1 MNGPMTDYYYL
12 SKVVDLLV
20 SRNLFSDFSCGQLR
34 FYLPARIYISKEN
47 SSVLGVFQSDSL
59 YFLLILL
66 FSGESTLL
74 QFRNP

>member
-12 SKVVDLLV
+12 SKVVDLFV
-20 SRNLFSDFSCGQLR
+20 SRNLFSGFSCGQLR